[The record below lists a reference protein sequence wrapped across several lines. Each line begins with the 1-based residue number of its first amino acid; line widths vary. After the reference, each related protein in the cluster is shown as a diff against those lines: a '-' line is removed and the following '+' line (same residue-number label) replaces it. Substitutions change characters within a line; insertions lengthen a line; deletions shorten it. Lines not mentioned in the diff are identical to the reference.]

1 MISSCTLQ
9 RATVRRFRF
18 IDEENRHGAAAQ
30 LHAGVPGGLKA
41 MRALRK
47 HVENCGLEHPL
58 PEPVKM
64 RAAQID
70 GWSRLAIPLR
80 SEPGRCQAGQH
91 AKSA

>member
-1 MISSCTLQ
+1 
-9 RATVRRFRF
+9 
-18 IDEENRHGAAAQ
+18 
-30 LHAGVPGGLKA
+30 

-47 HVENCGLEHPL
+47 HVENFVLEHLL

-64 RAAQID
+64 RAAQIN

-80 SEPGRCQAGQH
+80 SAPGRCQAGQH